1 MKIPANT
8 LRPQFLRYREEYL
21 AAAVKVLDSGWYIL
35 GEEVESFEREFA
47 EFTGSRYCV
56 GLASGLDALILAVR
70 ALGIGKGDE
79 VIVPSNTYIASVLGV
94 TECGAVP
101 VFVEPDVYYNMDPA
115 GIESAITART
125 KAVLPVHLYGQPCAM
140 DAICDIARKRGL
152 SVIED
157 CAQSHGAAFIGKM
170 TGTWGRM
177 GCFSFF
183 PTKNLGAFGDAGAIV
198 TDDPEIAEKVK
209 KLRNYGSIKKYRHD
223 IEGVNS
229 RLDEI
234 QAALLRV
241 RLRHFPDLLEERRMR
256 AEHYLRRIH
265 NPYIILPR
273 VRAGVTPVWHQFVVA
288 SEYRDELQRY
298 LSEREV
304 GTLIHYPIPPHLSG
318 AYKRLG
324 YGRGDFPISERY
336 ADTVLSLPLYDGISE
351 KEVEHVCSLLNDF
364 CPNQ

>member
-1 MKIPANT
+1 M
-8 LRPQFLRYREEYL
+8 
-21 AAAVKVLDSGWYIL
+21 
-35 GEEVESFEREFA
+35 
-47 EFTGSRYCV
+47 
-56 GLASGLDALILAVR
+56 ASGQQSKLTNKAWPVP
-70 ALGIGKGDE
+70 LGCK
-79 VIVPSNTYIASVLGV
+79 
-94 TECGAVP
+94 
-101 VFVEPDVYYNMDPA
+101 
-115 GIESAITART
+115 
-125 KAVLPVHLYGQPCAM
+125 M

-256 AEHYLRRIH
+256 AEHYLR
-265 NPYIILPR
+265 
-273 VRAGVTPVWHQFVVA
+273 
-288 SEYRDELQRY
+288 
-298 LSEREV
+298 
-304 GTLIHYPIPPHLSG
+304 
-318 AYKRLG
+318 
-324 YGRGDFPISERY
+324 
-336 ADTVLSLPLYDGISE
+336 
-351 KEVEHVCSLLNDF
+351 
-364 CPNQ
+364 